1 MGILDWL
8 YLCFGREQPEAVM
21 DRKTPGAPGPGKTV
35 MLVFETGMENPPKS
49 FSRVN

>member
-1 MGILDWL
+1 MGIPDWL

-35 MLVFETGMENPPKS
+35 MLVFETGKTS
-49 FSRVN
+49 LGLIS